1 MLKDA
6 IPLQVGF
13 ELLVQHR
20 RFLSPLGEGCQVL
33 QILQQLLVVT
43 DREHDG
49 SLLASL
55 VSEVLQSF
63 THARKITPL
72 RAFVE
77 APNAHG
83 RLPLHTAAVELCPQ
97 ANTPFHPPASNSPG
111 VTATS
116 CTQATTPNVPT
127 PPKCQPVLGQIYGLT
142 PAPTPALTIA
152 PSRPG
157 RCAVQPERRRQLA
170 PDRRLRWH

>member
-43 DREHDG
+43 DREHDR

-63 THARKITPL
+63 THARKITPQ

-83 RLPLHTAAVELCPQ
+83 RLPLHTAASGAV
-97 ANTPFHPPASNSPG
+97 PPS
-111 VTATS
+111 
-116 CTQATTPNVPT
+116 QHLI
-127 PPKCQPVLGQIYGLT
+127 PPPSQQLARRDRHFLTRRQQPRTCQPRPSAS
-142 PAPTPALTIA
+142 PAWGKSTV
-152 PSRPG
+152 SFN
-157 RCAVQPERRRQLA
+157 RQST
-170 PDRRLRWH
+170 RLNSSHA